1 MAHLIFIGL
10 VYTSMVALYALARY
24 LKIPRSGPTPRAC
37 KQLGRSPDDRWHRWI
52 IFLSTLSR
60 RLVHRLV
67 SRQGGLVEGLYVH
80 PIKSCKAVQVQQAQ
94 VLREGLKY
102 DRQFSFAELQGP
114 LHTGDKPVSSE
125 ASGWKFITQRKYERL
140 ANIRIEIWVPDP
152 DSPHYSSEEA
162 NVRSDGV
169 LLVRY
174 PDPRQSAGKH
184 ERGKVFE
191 IPYNPTVSQIK
202 QRGYSMEKMEIWKD
216 CPDALLIA
224 STLQPDP
231 PTWLTDIQAYI
242 KSSFPLALFRV
253 AASHERQV
261 FRNAPRKDELGYQSV
276 VGFADAYPLHL
287 LGLASVA
294 DLDCRLSTVVPEFS
308 TTSALR
314 FRANIYFSGPNSYAE
329 DSWKCIKIGKQVFH
343 VACRTT
349 RCELPNVD
357 QYTGQRH
364 RSEPSKTMKS
374 YRNID
379 EGAGPGSACLGM
391 QMVPAA
397 ELGVIKVGDPIEVL
411 KTGTHYYLKQ

>member
-10 VYTSMVALYALARY
+10 AYTSLVAFLDEARKIGGTNGLFLCRHY
-24 LKIPRSGPTPRAC
+24 LG
-37 KQLGRSPDDRWHRWI
+37 DW
-52 IFLSTLSR
+52 ST
-60 RLVHRLV
+60 V
-67 SRQGGLVEGLYVH
+67 
-80 PIKSCKAVQVQQAQ
+80 SCKAVQVQQAQ

-102 DRQFSFAELQGP
+102 DRQFSFAEFQELP
-114 LHTGDKPVSSE
+114 HAGDKSVSSG
-125 ASGWKFITQRKYERL
+125 APGWKFVTQRKYERL

-152 DSPHYSSEEA
+152 VSPHYSSEEA
-162 NVRSDGV
+162 NVQSDGV
-169 LLVRY
+169 LVVRY
-174 PDPRQSAGKH
+174 PDPRQSAGNL
-184 ERGKVFE
+184 EGSKVFK
-191 IPYNPTVSQIK
+191 IPYNPTVTQIK
-202 QRGYSMEKMEIWKD
+202 ERGYTMEKMKIWKD

-224 STLQPDP
+224 STMQRDP
-231 PTWLTDIQAYI
+231 PTWLTDVQAYI

-253 AASHERQV
+253 AARHERQV
-261 FRNAPRKDELGYQSV
+261 FRNAPRKAELGYQSV

-294 DLDCRLSTVVPEFS
+294 DLDRRLSTVAPEFS

-314 FRANIYFSGPNSYAE
+314 FRANIYFGGRTAYAE
-329 DSWKCIKIGKQVFH
+329 DSWKRIKIGEQVFH

-357 QYTGQRH
+357 QYTGKRH
-364 RSEPSKTMKS
+364 KSEPSKTMKS

-411 KTGTHYYLKQ
+411 NTGTHYYIKQ

>member
-10 VYTSMVALYALARY
+10 TYTSLVALYALTRY
-24 LKIPRSGPTPRAC
+24 LKNPRIGPTPRAC
-37 KQLGRSPDDRWHRWI
+37 KQLGRSPDDRWNQWI
-52 IFLSTLSR
+52 IYLSTFPR
-60 RLVHRLV
+60 RSVRHLL

-102 DRQFSFAELQGP
+102 DRQFSFAEFQ
-114 LHTGDKPVSSE
+114 DKSVSSG
-125 ASGWKFITQRKYERL
+125 APGWKFVTQRKYERL

-162 NVRSDGV
+162 NVQSDGV
-169 LLVRY
+169 LVVRY
-174 PDPRQSAGKH
+174 PDPRQTAGNL
-184 ERGKVFE
+184 EGSKVFE
-191 IPYNPTVSQIK
+191 IPYNPTVTQIK
-202 QRGYSMEKMEIWKD
+202 QRGYSMEKMKIWKD
-216 CPDALLIA
+216 SPDALLIA
-224 STLQPDP
+224 STMQRDAPI
-231 PTWLTDIQAYI
+231 WLTDVQAYI
-242 KSSFPLALFRV
+242 KSSFPLALFRI
-253 AASHERQV
+253 AARHERQV
-261 FRNAPRKDELGYQSV
+261 FRNAPGKEELGYQSV
-276 VGFADAYPLHL
+276 VGFADAYPLHM

-294 DLDCRLSTVVPEFS
+294 DLDRRLSTVVPEFS

-314 FRANIYFSGPNSYAE
+314 FRANIYFSGPTAYAE
-329 DSWKCIKIGKQVFH
+329 DRWKRIKIGPQVFH

-357 QYTGQRH
+357 QYTGKRH

-397 ELGVIKVGDPIEVL
+397 ELGVIKAGDPIDVL
-411 KTGTHYYLKQ
+411 NTGTHYYLK